1 MKRMIKNSSLLTKL
15 VVFVALLAALTFVV
29 SAEDVQGNDLDLS
42 LIFAPETQ
50 LVVNVDGS
58 WSDAL
63 SDSYGFGDTATIT
76 APANSGSKSF
86 SHWEA
91 DGSVISYSRTIK
103 LTMNADTTLSAVYA
117 DAAPAA
123 QSTAGFT
130 SITRTNEGDKISFQ
144 AIADAKDGESLTGAG
159 IVYSTS
165 ASEDAL
171 TIGGAGVTNVPAVQ
185 LTDSTS
191 TLPDSVLDKNNCW
204 ILQIPADGSTVYSAR
219 AYVTTDAG
227 TAYGDVKEVK
237 LSELESGVSLISN
250 LPGFDPDSGLD
261 DILSGLADGMLTV
274 TFDANGGTGAAMT
287 QAFVSGEA
295 TTLRANTY
303 TNGDYEFN
311 GWNTAADGSG
321 TAYANEATVTLS
333 ADTTL
338 YAMWKYDAVI
348 TVDPTAKELTYTGS
362 EQALINAG
370 AAEGGTMYY
379 AVTTTDTTPADDA
392 FTASIPAAAET
403 GSYYIWYK
411 VVGDSNHRDTAPASL
426 TVKIVADMT
435 ALQAKIDEA
444 TEYSNSITAE
454 YPAIAEALN
463 TAISAAQAVTNE
475 SQSDVNA
482 AVDALDSAIN
492 TAAEA
497 VLAAKQLAA
506 SKEQLAAAIDT
517 AKAFYDT
524 IKDNEMLAEAANA
537 LKTAYES
544 GEAALASDDTVA
556 LLDYTRNIAFALTAA
571 EAAKEA
577 ADKAAADQV
586 AADAVEEKIS
596 AIGEV
601 VYTDECKAKID
612 DARTA
617 YDALTDDQKAIV
629 ENYSALTAAEE
640 KYAELKAAAET
651 PDEPTTEPTDEPTNN
666 NKQKNNFI
674 KALFRFLIDLFN
686 MLTRWIQK

>member
-15 VVFVALLAALTFVV
+15 VVFVALLAALTFVI

-50 LVVNVDGS
+50 LVVNVDGN
-58 WSDAL
+58 WSGAL
-63 SDSYGFGDTATIT
+63 SDSYGFGDTASIT
-76 APANSGSKSF
+76 APANSGSKNF

-171 TIGGAGVTNVPAVQ
+171 IIGGAGVTNVPAVQ

-227 TAYGDVKEVK
+227 TVYGDVKEVK

-321 TAYANEATVTLS
+321 TAYADEATVTLS

-348 TVDPTAKELTYTGS
+348 TTEPTANELTYTGS

-379 AVTTTDTTPADDA
+379 AVTTIDAAPADDQYA
-392 FTASIPAAAET
+392 ASIPTAENPGT
-403 GSYYIWYK
+403 YYVWYK
-411 VVGDSNHRDTAPASL
+411 VVGDSNHRDTVPASL

-435 ALQAKIDEA
+435 ALQVKIDEA
-444 TEYSNSITAE
+444 TEYCNSITAE

-463 TAISAAQAVTNE
+463 AAIEDAQAVITHG
-475 SQSDVNA
+475 SQSDVND
-482 AVDALDSAIN
+482 AVTALNDAIN
-492 TAAEA
+492 DAKDAKK
-497 VLAAKQLAA
+497 LA
-506 SKEQLAAAIDT
+506 
-517 AKAFYDT
+517 
-524 IKDNEMLAEAANA
+524 
-537 LKTAYES
+537 
-544 GEAALASDDTVA
+544 DDT
-556 LLDYTRNIAFALTAA
+556 
-571 EAAKEA
+571 
-577 ADKAAADQV
+577 AAADT
-586 AADAVEEKIS
+586 VEEKIA

-601 VYTDECKAKID
+601 EYTDESKDKID
-612 DARTA
+612 DARAA
-617 YDALTDDQKAIV
+617 YDALTDAQKALV
-629 ENYSALTAAEE
+629 DNEETLTNAEA

-651 PDEPTTEPTDEPTNN
+651 PETPETPDEPADEDGACEICGKTIHDPHWLKYVHAVIIFVRDVFT
-666 NKQKNNFI
+666 KVFAPAVK
-674 KALFRFLIDLFN
+674 LF
-686 MLTRWIQK
+686 K